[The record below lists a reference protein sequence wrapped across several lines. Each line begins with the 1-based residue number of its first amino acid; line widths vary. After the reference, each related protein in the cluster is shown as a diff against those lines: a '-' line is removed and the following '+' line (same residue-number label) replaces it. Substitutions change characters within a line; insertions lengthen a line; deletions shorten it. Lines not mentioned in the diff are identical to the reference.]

1 MRIERPLN
9 NFCRGGQLLHDAMQR
24 QTERE
29 IKRMRR
35 WAEEDER
42 SRQKLKLEYIESVID
57 MIKTKYPD
65 AEIEINL

>member
-1 MRIERPLN
+1 MRIERPKN
-9 NFCRGGQLLHDAMQR
+9 YFCRGEIEVHKAMQR

-29 IKRMRR
+29 IERMRR
-35 WAEEDER
+35 WTEEDER